1 MPSTLYWIDH
11 INYLTARLLAII
23 TEKQWTASGPFPDVS
38 MSNTHL
44 ALVGTPNRCGACI
57 LKQGHVRGMVQNSLS
72 ALLTV

>member
-57 LKQGHVRGMVQNSLS
+57 LKQRHGAKLAACYVNSLI
-72 ALLTV
+72 T